1 MNLVILKCSLLKNL
15 VCFFNGEKQILLF
28 AQDDNRE
35 NMVNETKNAH
45 FEYVLHLG
53 DNALILGQRLSEWC
67 GHGPVLE
74 EDIALANIAL
84 DLIGQSRLLLSHA
97 ALLEGQGRD
106 EDALA
111 YLREANQF
119 MNFTLLELPNGDFAF
134 TIVRNVLFSAYQCQ
148 LWQELSQSR
157 DTELAAIAAKSI
169 KESRYHLRH
178 SGEWLIRLGDG
189 TEDSHRR
196 AQAAMDEL
204 WPYSAEMFVDL
215 SNDNELVSAGV
226 AIAPASL
233 EAPWREEVASWLTDA
248 MLSAPA
254 ATRFT
259 SGGRRGV
266 HSEHFGFLLA
276 EMQVLHR
283 AHPGAKW

>member
-1 MNLVILKCSLLKNL
+1 M
-15 VCFFNGEKQILLF
+15 
-28 AQDDNRE
+28 A
-35 NMVNETKNAH
+35 NEIYKAH

-84 DLIGQSRLLLSHA
+84 DLIGQARLMLSHA
-97 ALLEGQGRD
+97 ALLEGQRRD

-111 YLREANQF
+111 YLRDANQF
-119 MNFTLLELPNGDFAF
+119 KNFTLLELPNGDFAF
-134 TIVRNVLFSAYQCQ
+134 TIARNVLFSTYQCQ
-148 LWQELSQSR
+148 LWQALSDSS

-189 TEDSHRR
+189 TEESHRR
-196 AQAAMDEL
+196 AQAAVNEL
-204 WPYSAEMFVDL
+204 WPYTAEMFVDL
-215 SNDNELVSAGV
+215 PGDAELVSSAV
-226 AIAPASL
+226 AVAPSSL
-233 EAPWREEVASWLTDA
+233 DAPWREEVAGWLADA
-248 MLSAPA
+248 TLSTPV
-254 ATRFT
+254 ATRFM
-259 SGGRRGV
+259 SGGRRGL

>member
-1 MNLVILKCSLLKNL
+1 MSAASVDYL
-15 VCFFNGEKQILLF
+15 
-28 AQDDNRE
+28 
-35 NMVNETKNAH
+35 
-45 FEYVLHLG
+45 LHLA

-84 DLIGQSRLLLSHA
+84 DLIGQSRLLLSRA
-97 ALLEGQGRD
+97 ALFEGQGRD

-119 MNFTLLELPNGDFAF
+119 KNFTLLELPNGDFAF
-134 TIVRNVLFSAYQCQ
+134 TIVRNVFFSAYQCQ
-148 LWQELSQSR
+148 LWQALSDSS
-157 DTELAAIAAKSI
+157 DTELAAIAAKSL
-169 KESRYHLRH
+169 KESRYHQRH
-178 SGEWLIRLGDG
+178 SGEWLIHLGDG
-189 TEDSHRR
+189 TEESHRR
-196 AQAAMDEL
+196 AQAAVNEL
-204 WPYSAEMFVDL
+204 WPYTAELFMDL
-215 SNDNELVSAGV
+215 PGDAERVRSGI

-233 EAPWREEVASWLTDA
+233 EIPWREEVAAWLADA
-248 MLSAPA
+248 TLDAPA
-254 ATRFT
+254 VTRFM
-259 SGGRRGV
+259 SSGRRGM